1 MSLSIVMPVLDEA
14 EMLPDALRRLAP
26 LTARGVE
33 IIVVDGGSTDDSAAI
48 AVRAGVRLLRAPRGR
63 AIQMN
68 VGARCARH
76 AVLLFL
82 HADTELPPAAVDRV
96 LAALRDGRH
105 VWGRFDVEIHD
116 GGPVLRI
123 VALLMNLRSRL
134 TGIATGDQAI
144 FVTRRAFREVGGFPF
159 QPLMEDVE
167 LSKRLLKRSRPACL
181 RDRVHTSARRW
192 AKNGTWRTIR
202 LMWRLRWQ
210 YWRGRPAEAL
220 AREYR

>member
-1 MSLSIVMPVLDEA
+1 MPLSIVIPVLNEA
-14 EMLPDALRRLAP
+14 MMLPDALRRLAP

-33 IIVVDGGSTDDSAAI
+33 VIVVDGGSTDDSAEIAI
-48 AVRAGVRLLRAPRGR
+48 RAGMRLLRAPRGR

-68 VGARCARH
+68 VGARYARGD
-76 AVLLFL
+76 VLLFL
-82 HADTELPPAAVDRV
+82 HADTELPHAAVDRV

-105 VWGRFDVEIHD
+105 VWGRFDVAIRD

-134 TGIATGDQAI
+134 TGIATGDQAM
-144 FVTRRAFREVGGFPF
+144 FVTHRAFRSVNGFPM

-167 LSKRLLKRSRPACL
+167 LSKRLLAHSHPASL
-181 RDRVHTSARRW
+181 RDRVVTSARRW
-192 AKNGTWRTIR
+192 ATRGTWRTIL

-210 YWRGRPAEAL
+210 YWRGRPAEEL